1 MGLDLGA
8 DLKVERCQWQ
18 GTALLSYP
26 DAPPT
31 ILDVLDRAVAL
42 HGERPFLIAPEGTV
56 TYAEFARLVGDAAT
70 SLSDLGITPGDRFAV
85 AAVNGLDIAVAI
97 FAAAHVGAV
106 MIGLNTKLATEQWAF
121 MLTHSRVSVGLAQPE
136 FRERLRDAARAAAL
150 ATDRLHDLATVMR
163 GGAHV
168 GLPVARATADPARTY
183 AVVYTSGTTGRP
195 KASQVVHRC
204 SVHSAMSY
212 AHLLGLGPQDRTA
225 VVFQLFYISAMHAH
239 LLPMALVG
247 GSCVLVPDASPA
259 SYLDVLAEQRIT
271 WAYTVPSMWL
281 LLLRDPSFNA
291 ARLPHLRLAAF
302 GGSPFPVAEIA
313 ELRRR
318 LPSTRWYD
326 VYGLS
331 ETHSPATMLL
341 DHEFDAKPGSVGR
354 PLPCMEATVV
364 DDNGDQLPADTAG
377 ELWLRGSLVTTG
389 YADDPG
395 ATAAAI
401 TDGWFHTGDIAR
413 IDAEGYVYIVDRKKD
428 MITRGGHKI
437 FSAEVEQ
444 VLRSHPQ
451 VLDAAVVGTPDPVAF
466 EAVIGF
472 VVALPEDRPT
482 KKELRHL
489 VRDRLADHAVPRHIH
504 FVDELPRNATGKLEK
519 ETLRALALKAVQSPD
534 QDEPSTSS
542 RT

>member
-1 MGLDLGA
+1 MSLDPIAALR
-8 DLKVERCQWQ
+8 VTRVQWR
-18 GTALLSYP
+18 GTAILSYP
-26 DAPPT
+26 DAPST
-31 ILDVLDRAVAL
+31 IIDVLDRAVQR
-42 HGERPFLIAPEGTV
+42 HGDRPFLVAPEGTL
-56 TYAEFARLVGDAAT
+56 TYAEFAELVSDAAT
-70 SLSDLGITPGDRFAV
+70 SLNDLGVACGDRFAV

-97 FAAAHVGAV
+97 FAAAHVGAIMV
-106 MIGLNTKLATEQWAF
+106 GLNTKLAPDQWAF
-121 MLTHSRVSVGLAQPE
+121 MLTHSQVTLALAQPE
-136 FRERLRDAARAAAL
+136 FANRLSDAAAGSGLPTDRLRDL
-150 ATDRLHDLATVMR
+150 STVMR
-163 GGAHV
+163 GGRQA
-168 GLPVARATADPARTY
+168 GPPARRAPSDSARTY

-247 GSCVLVPDASPA
+247 GSCVLVPDASPT
-259 SYLDVLAEQRIT
+259 SYLELLSSHQIT

-281 LLLRDPSFNA
+281 LLLRDPSFDA

-302 GGSPFPVAEIA
+302 GGSPFPVTEIV

-318 LPSTRWYD
+318 LPSTRWHD

-341 DHEFDAKPGSVGR
+341 DHEFTAKPGSVGR
-354 PLPCMEATVV
+354 PLPCMEAMVV
-364 DDNGDQLPADTAG
+364 DENGGQLPADAAG

-389 YADDPG
+389 YADDPL

-401 TDGWFHTGDIAR
+401 TEGWFHTGDIAR
-413 IDAEGYVYIVDRKKD
+413 IDDEGYVYIVDRKKD
-428 MITRGGHKI
+428 MISRGGHKI

-444 VLRSHPQ
+444 VLRLDPR
-451 VLDAAVVGTPDPVAF
+451 VLDAAVVGAPDPVAF
-466 EAVIGF
+466 EAVVGF
-472 VVALPEDRPT
+472 VVARRGARPT
-482 KKELRHL
+482 KKDLRHL
-489 VRDRLADHAVPRHIH
+489 VRDHLADYAVPRHIH

-519 ETLRALALKAVQSPD
+519 DKLRALAAGGK
-534 QDEPSTSS
+534 
-542 RT
+542 

>member
-1 MGLDLGA
+1 MSIDLGTGLRVA
-8 DLKVERCQWQ
+8 RSPWRGAEI
-18 GTALLSYP
+18 LSYP
-26 DAPPT
+26 DAPST
-31 ILDVLDRAVAL
+31 ILDVLDRAVEL
-42 HGERPFLIAPEGTV
+42 YGERPFLIAPEGTV
-56 TYAEFARLVGDAAT
+56 TYADFAALVTEAASALT
-70 SLSDLGITPGDRFAV
+70 DLGVTSGDRFAV

-97 FAAAHVGAV
+97 FAAAHVGAI
-106 MIGLNTKLATEQWAF
+106 MIGLNTKLAADQWAF
-121 MLTHSRVSVGLAQPE
+121 MLTHSRVTLGLAQSE
-136 FRERLRDAARAAAL
+136 FAERLTAAAMGAGL
-150 ATDRLHDLATVMR
+150 SSDRLRDLATVMR
-163 GGAHV
+163 GGGHV
-168 GLPVARATADPARTY
+168 SPPSQRAPTDSARTY

-212 AHLLGLGPQDRTA
+212 AHLLGLGPDDRTA

-259 SYLDVLAEQRIT
+259 SYLEVLSDYQIT

-281 LLLRDPSFNA
+281 LLLRDPSFDA
-291 ARLPHLRLAAF
+291 GRLPHLRLAAF
-302 GGSPFPVAEIA
+302 GGSPFPVTEIA

-318 LPSTRWYD
+318 LPSTRWHD

-341 DHEFDAKPGSVGR
+341 DHEFADRPGSVGR
-354 PLPCMEATVV
+354 PLPCMEAMVV
-364 DDNGDQLPADTAG
+364 DDNGARLPADTPG
-377 ELWLRGSLVTTG
+377 ELLLRGSLVTTG

-413 IDAEGYVYIVDRKKD
+413 IDTEGYVYIVDRKKD

-444 VLRSHPQ
+444 VLRSDPR

-466 EAVIGF
+466 EAVVGF
-472 VVALPEDRPT
+472 VIARPGDRPT

-519 ETLRALALKAVQSPD
+519 DKLRALAAGAG
-534 QDEPSTSS
+534 
-542 RT
+542 